1 MRNRPKN
8 NSTAVLP
15 KQNTNSNLQNSFHD
29 AGSNQSAGKENSHRH
44 SGQNVGLAPDFPNV
58 AFNESLH
65 IFLFIKIFIFNN
77 KSARITDA
85 FTFYLILFFKLQL
98 FNNCINRGFDTAQ
111 LH

>member
-8 NSTAVLP
+8 NSTAVLSE
-15 KQNTNSNLQNSFHD
+15 QNTNSNRQNSFHD
-29 AGSNQSAGKENSHRH
+29 AGSNQSAGKENPHRH
-44 SGQNVGLAPDFPNV
+44 SGKNVGLAPDFPNE

-65 IFLFIKIFIFNN
+65 IFIYKIFIFNN

-85 FTFYLILFFKLQL
+85 FTFSLILFFELQL